1 MTETLTPSVASDAQ
15 LQQVYEHL
23 TASGSDPKILKA
35 VTAELETR
43 AKARLNSVRQW
54 IADKTPP
61 SVAPVVEEVV
71 EEKASE
77 DIDRPS
83 AIAEVI
89 GQTNAVNQ
97 LQLVLMGAKLRGTK
111 VPHTL
116 LTGPSGHG
124 KTTLAR
130 IMANEIGAELV
141 ECNGRTMSKPAD
153 LVGVLVKMDSNV
165 LLFIDEIH
173 ALPTASAEVL
183 YEVLE
188 DGVLHAPVG
197 SGAEAT
203 MVTRKIENL
212 VCVGATTIPGG
223 LPTPFRNRFGLEVK
237 VNTYTPEELG
247 EMVHRFW
254 DRRDIAHDPS
264 EAIEV
269 GKRCKGVPR
278 KALSLAGRVID
289 FKAVMGLP
297 AVEEGHVHAALSAFD
312 IDENGLDADDWRV
325 LEALTVGA
333 FAGAKVG
340 VHALAFALDI
350 DIKTLSDDIEPYL
363 TQAGWIV
370 RTGRGRMAL
379 AAAYDLVKG
388 KLALA
393 A

>member
-1 MTETLTPSVASDAQ
+1 MTDTITPGAASDAQ
-15 LQQVYEHL
+15 LTQVYEHL

-43 AKARLNSVRQW
+43 AKARLDSVRQW
-54 IADKTPP
+54 AAGKTPV
-61 SVAPVVEEVV
+61 VAKPVEEEVV
-71 EEKASE
+71 KEESDE
-77 DIDRPS
+77 INDRPS
-83 AIAEVI
+83 TISDVI

-111 VPHTL
+111 VPHAL
-116 LTGPSGHG
+116 ILGPSGHG

-130 IMANEIGAELV
+130 IIANEIGAELV
-141 ECNGRTMSKPAD
+141 EANGRTLSKPAD
-153 LVGVLVKMDSNV
+153 LVGILMKMNPCSV
-165 LLFIDEIH
+165 LFIDEIH
-173 ALPTASAEVL
+173 ALPTSVAEVL

-188 DGVLHAPVG
+188 DGILHAPIGTG
-197 SGAEAT
+197 SEAT
-203 MVTRKIENL
+203 MVTHKIENL

-223 LPTPFRNRFGLEVK
+223 LPVPFRNRFGLEVA
-237 VNTYTPEELG
+237 VQPYTTEELG

-254 DRRDIAHDPS
+254 DRRGIAHEMS

-269 GKRCKGVPR
+269 GRRCKGVPR
-278 KALSLAGRVID
+278 KALALADRVID
-289 FKAVMGLP
+289 FQMVMGMP
-297 AVEEGHVHAALSAFD
+297 SIEEGTVHSALSSFD
-312 IDENGLDADDWRV
+312 VDENGLDLNDWRV

-363 TQAGWIV
+363 TQAGFLV

-379 AAAYDLVKG
+379 APAYELVKG
-388 KLALA
+388 KLSVA